1 MGVDG
6 WEKEIGLFCVKSG
19 VGGGPPRRPRGGG
32 FGPLVDA
39 YFERLRRNIAKP
51 TF

>member
-6 WEKEIGLFCVKSG
+6 WPEKEIGLFCVKSG

-32 FGPLVDA
+32 FGPLGGRV
-39 YFERLRRNIAKP
+39 L
-51 TF
+51 